1 MNKSIKVF
9 ILSMVVFYLLI
20 VFVTLHI
27 NFILWTENT
36 RLMYALLA
44 PPLSGLITMEYN
56 YCNKKS

>member
-1 MNKSIKVF
+1 MNKSIT
-9 ILSMVVFYLLI
+9 ILLSSMVVIYLLI

-27 NFILWTENT
+27 NFILWTQDT